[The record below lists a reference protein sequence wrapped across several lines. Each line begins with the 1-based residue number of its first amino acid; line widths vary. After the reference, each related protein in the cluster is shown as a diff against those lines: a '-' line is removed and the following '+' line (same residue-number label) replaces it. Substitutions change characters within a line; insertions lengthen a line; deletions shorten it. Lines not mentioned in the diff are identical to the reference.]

1 MKIWKWNVGLKGIV
15 AGGFGLLIAAVVG
28 KIAEDTVGNSITK
41 VEPEDTTEETTEISE
56 DSTEEKEPDE
66 ETGET
71 VDAEVEITEF

>member
-1 MKIWKWNVGLKGIV
+1 MKILKWNVGIKGIV
-15 AGGFGLLIAAVVG
+15 VGGVGLLIAAVVG

-41 VEPEDTTEETTEISE
+41 AEPENTTEETTEISE